1 MICFCTRD
9 IAKYCIVI
17 NLKLEYYTKRV
28 KRKHNLIPVQCVLFP
43 PSTATLKY
51 SSFCEFR

>member
-1 MICFCTRD
+1 MIRFCTRD
-9 IAKYCIVI
+9 ITKYCIVI